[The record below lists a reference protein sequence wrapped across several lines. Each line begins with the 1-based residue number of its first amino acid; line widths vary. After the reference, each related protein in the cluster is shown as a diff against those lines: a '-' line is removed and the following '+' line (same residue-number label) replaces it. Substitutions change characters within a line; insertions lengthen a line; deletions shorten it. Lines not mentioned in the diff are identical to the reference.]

1 MLVTLLRMVGQLPM
15 RAAPTR
21 GGSHRGFGG
30 GVYWSY
36 MPKRMA
42 FLKWAY
48 LTYFGLKQAVLTH
61 DVYKP
66 QILLRMTSRLFKV
79 SAGAQPWMNEAC
91 FMGSMFLLNG
101 NKKCDWHALVVS
113 A

>member
-1 MLVTLLRMVGQLPM
+1 MVAAIEDLVGE
-15 RAAPTR
+15 
-21 GGSHRGFGG
+21 GG
-30 GVYWSY
+30 YWSY
-36 MPKRMA
+36 APKRMA

-48 LTYFGLKQAVLTH
+48 LTYFGLKRAVLTH

-66 QILLRMTSRLFKV
+66 QILLRMTSRLIKV

-91 FMGSMFLLNG
+91 LTGSMFLLNG

>member
-1 MLVTLLRMVGQLPM
+1 VVEAIEDLV
-15 RAAPTR
+15 
-21 GGSHRGFGG
+21 G

-36 MPKRMA
+36 APKRMA
-42 FLKWAY
+42 FFLKWAC
-48 LTYFGLKQAVLTH
+48 LIYFILKRAVLTH

-66 QILLRMTSRLFKV
+66 QILLRMTSRLIKV
-79 SAGAQPWMNEAC
+79 SAGAQPWMEEAC
-91 FMGSMFLLNG
+91 ITGSMFLLNG